1 MSYAMRFCITIFRHE
16 SNSLVAV
23 PALFITVL
31 FSLDQA
37 KSSQNNECNRE
48 IHLIQAS
55 IVS

>member
-1 MSYAMRFCITIFRHE
+1 MMSYAMRFCITIFRHE

-48 IHLIQAS
+48 IHLI
-55 IVS
+55 